1 MKVKRR
7 IKIRTNQYAIGD
19 QMTIKLSGI
28 GKFTATVQKV
38 NNDGSALC
46 FFDDL
51 VATMPMNRNGENAG
65 GFYQSDLCEWMNTE
79 LIRAFPTKIL
89 KKIIPES
96 GHMLRIP
103 TRGEVF
109 GKDEYSDDY
118 EEEEI
123 KRLPLM
129 KKRRNRICTTL
140 DDEYSWYWLF
150 NRDVASATNFANVG
164 NIGYA
169 GTYGASNSIGVRP
182 AFTIRNL

>member
-1 MKVKRR
+1 MKVYRR
-7 IKIRTNQYAIGD
+7 IKMKVDNYAVGD
-19 QMTIKLSGI
+19 QFTVKLKGF

-150 NRDVASATNFANVG
+150 NRDVAGAAFFAIVNG
-164 NIGYA
+164 NGFA
-169 GTYGASNSIGVRP
+169 GNYGASCSIGVRP
-182 AFTIRNL
+182 AFTIHNL

>member
-19 QMTIKLSGI
+19 QFTVKLKGF

-51 VATMPMNRNGENAG
+51 VATMPMNRNGENVG

-103 TRGEVF
+103 TRGEAF

-150 NRDVASATNFANVG
+150 NRDVANATTFALVAD
-164 NIGYA
+164 A
-169 GTYGASNSIGVRP
+169 GLANAAGASNSIGVRP